1 MRSKME
7 VEHALI
13 ARYLDIVRLEDLGV
27 LAAEQ
32 EDLAGLFVSSV
43 SNEYLDSNRR
53 VMIVGKETRS
63 WIGGLRKVENFQDVE
78 TYIRHAMQRHAA
90 YVQNPQ
96 TKSKFFQFY
105 KEASRKMAGKTPALP
120 GAVIWANLFCLS
132 YKTQSPIRAIG
143 QFERIKN
150 LSREL
155 LRAQIEVLKPDVI
168 FFVTGAS
175 YDKYIKEFFKITEG
189 RAIVKKSLW
198 SFKADGIPCYR
209 TTHPQWEKGRADRS
223 QALALALS
231 TVEFPDNEKS

>member
-1 MRSKME
+1 MHSKME

-13 ARYLDIVRLEDLGV
+13 ARYLDIVRLEELGV

-32 EDLAGLFVSSV
+32 ENLAGLFVGSV
-43 SNEYLDSNRR
+43 SDEYLGSSRR

-63 WIGGLRKVENFQDVE
+63 WIGGLRKAENFHDAE
-78 TYIRHAMQRHAA
+78 TYIGHAMQRHAA
-90 YVQNPQ
+90 YLQDPQ
-96 TKSKFFQFY
+96 AKSKFFQFY
-105 KEASRKMAGKTPALP
+105 KETSRKFAGNKPALP
-120 GAVIWANLFCLS
+120 KSVAWANLFCLS
-132 YKTQSPIRAIG
+132 YKTQTPVQAMG

-155 LRAQIEVLKPDVI
+155 LRAQIEVLEPDVI

-175 YDKYIKEFFKITEG
+175 YDKYIKEFFEISEG

-223 QALALALS
+223 QALALAMS
-231 TVEFPDNEKS
+231 TGELPSTDNF